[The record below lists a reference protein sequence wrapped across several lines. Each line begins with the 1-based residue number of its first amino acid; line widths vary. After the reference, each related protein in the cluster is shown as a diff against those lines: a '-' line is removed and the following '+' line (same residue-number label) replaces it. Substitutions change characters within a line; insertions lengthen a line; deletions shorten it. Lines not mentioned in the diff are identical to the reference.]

1 MSALPKQETAYHH
14 HTPPPG
20 PPPPDLSRDL
30 EALQGRYSEL
40 EAENKA
46 LDDKLS
52 IAQQALSDYQLEALA
67 REGALDPDSAYFG
80 TPA

>member
-1 MSALPKQETAYHH
+1 
-14 HTPPPG
+14 
-20 PPPPDLSRDL
+20 L